1 MFLGTEVTLTGHGTG
16 WSKAV
21 SEGNGSVLQQ
31 EDFRSDQPTLANVS
45 RLFQESFDRQ
55 LKMTKSRFG
64 QQEKKLNEF
73 MEERKAVEQ
82 RSASL
87 EQDARQPR
95 LAMEANV
102 PSETKTREHTKSA
115 AAAVQT
121 KHEDSCSA
129 IQVDPDPMYLTSFG
143 DDSTGPSALLCS
155 KDHALAANGAT
166 APKSCFS
173 PLEMRTPTAAS
184 VLLPAGTAS
193 TATRTTFDQPPLWFC
208 LTEEIYLRTP
218 NQYAME

>member
-1 MFLGTEVTLTGHGTG
+1 MEL

-21 SEGNGSVLQQ
+21 SEGNGPILQQ
-31 EDFRSDQPTLANVS
+31 KDFRSDQPTLANVY
-45 RLFQESFDRQ
+45 RLFEESFDRQ
-55 LKMTKSRFG
+55 LKMTKNRFG

-73 MEERKAVEQ
+73 MDERRAIEQ
-82 RSASL
+82 RSVRL

-129 IQVDPDPMYLTSFG
+129 NQVDPDPMYLTSFG
-143 DDSTGPSALLCS
+143 DDSTGPPALPCS
-155 KDHALAANGAT
+155 RDDALADNGAA

-173 PLEMRTPTAAS
+173 PLEMRIPTAAS
-184 VLLPAGTAS
+184 VLLPTGTAS
-193 TATRTTFDQPPLWFC
+193 TGTWTTFDQPPLWFY
-208 LTEEIYLRTP
+208 LTEEIYLSTP
-218 NQYAME
+218 NQYTMD